1 MKCYL
6 EAKERKADFIT
17 IKALFLNANDDIYFS
32 PTDIFS
38 DKYKCFCIFG
48 FLGAKKNIMLSILF
62 CLVMNQNSI

>member
-38 DKYKCFCIFG
+38 DKYKCFCILG
-48 FLGAKKNIMLSILF
+48 FLGQKKT
-62 CLVMNQNSI
+62 